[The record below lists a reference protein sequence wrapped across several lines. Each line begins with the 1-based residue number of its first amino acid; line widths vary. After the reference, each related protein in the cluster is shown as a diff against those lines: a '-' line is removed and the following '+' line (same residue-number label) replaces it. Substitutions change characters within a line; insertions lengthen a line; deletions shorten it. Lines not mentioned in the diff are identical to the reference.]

1 MSDSQSRISVLVV
14 DDEESIGRL
23 LTRCLTR
30 MGCTV
35 EVAKTLA
42 AAREALARTRFE
54 LLLVDFHLPDGTGAE
69 LIKSALAGGRASCA
83 YCISGGVSCKNAVAA
98 MQAGAADIIEK
109 PLDLDHIDAII
120 TARRAAESADLSAWR
135 REFAPLILG
144 EDPALLEVLGIVRS
158 VAETGCTVLIHGE
171 SGTGKEEL
179 ARTLHF
185 ASSRKHAPFVALNC
199 AAIPENLLE
208 SELFGHARGSFTGA
222 AEARVG
228 KFVAA
233 DGGTIFLDE
242 IGDLPLNAQAKLLR
256 VLQDHLVTP
265 VGADRA
271 TQINVRVVAATNKD
285 LEAMV
290 DEGTF
295 RADLFF
301 RLSVIGVDLPS
312 LRERSS
318 DVVPLARGFIRASN
332 EKHSRAVSELL
343 PDAELAL
350 NGYSWPGNIRE
361 LLNVIERA
369 VVLKGQGP
377 IGAADLRLSRRTSQ
391 KMRTVTAAPEAPAAS
406 GHTPPSAANL
416 NLRDALDD
424 VEKRLIEEALGR
436 TNGNRTE
443 AAVLLGLNRSTL
455 VEKLRKHTG

>member
-1 MSDSQSRISVLVV
+1 MSDARRISVLVV

-35 EVAKTLA
+35 EVAKTCA
-42 AAREALARTRFE
+42 AARELLAKNTFE
-54 LLLVDFHLPDGTGAE
+54 LLFVDFHLPDGTGAE
-69 LIKSALAGGRASCA
+69 LIKSALAQGRARCA

-120 TARRAAESADLSAWR
+120 TARRGAQSANLAAWR
-135 REFAPLILG
+135 AEFAPLIFG
-144 EDPALLEVLGIVRS
+144 NDPALLDVLGMVRS

-185 ASSRKHAPFVALNC
+185 ASSRKNAPFVALNC
-199 AAIPENLLE
+199 AAIPENLIE

-222 AEARVG
+222 VEARTG
-228 KFVAA
+228 RFVAA
-233 DGGTIFLDE
+233 DGGTLFLDE
-242 IGDLPLNAQAKLLR
+242 IGDMPLAAQSKLLR
-256 VLQDHLVTP
+256 VLQDRTVTP
-265 VGADRA
+265 VGSDK
-271 TQINVRVVAATNKD
+271 QLSINVRVVAATNKD

-295 RADLFF
+295 RSDLYF
-301 RLSVIGVDLPS
+301 RLSVIGLDLPS

-318 DVVPLARGFIRASN
+318 DVVPLARNFLKSAN
-332 EKHSRAVSELL
+332 EKHGRTVTELS
-343 PDAELAL
+343 PDAEALLAQ
-350 NGYSWPGNIRE
+350 YSWPGNIRE

-369 VVLKGQGP
+369 VVLKGAGP
-377 IGAADLRLSRRTSQ
+377 IEPTDLRLSKKARLRTPSQ
-391 KMRTVTAAPEAPAAS
+391 PPVE
-406 GHTPPSAANL
+406 GGLTPPTGTVVGTL